1 MTSTG
6 EHDLEERLARLESV
20 TDTGLAHLDVD
31 DLLQELLNR
40 VRSILEADTAA
51 VLLLDEAADELIAR
65 AACGIEAEVREG
77 VRIPLGVGFAGRVA
91 ATKAAV
97 RLDRVDETTVANP
110 ILWEQGIQVM
120 LGVPLLGDSRCIGVL
135 HVGRLEQHPF
145 TDDDVELLEVVADRV
160 AGATQR
166 RMLASEQA
174 AARLLERSLLPASLP
189 KCEGLDIA
197 TRYASA
203 DERTVGGDWYD
214 VFELPSG
221 ALWVV
226 VGDVAGHGLRAAVV
240 MGRIRSALR
249 AYSLVDDAPE
259 NVLDL
264 VDRKM
269 QHFEMGTFATVV
281 CAVTKPPYDE
291 VTVAVAGHPP
301 PVVAIPGQPAAFVD
315 VRISPPVGVGRGVRR
330 DSVAVQLPPGA
341 VMALYTDGL
350 VERRRQ
356 SLDVGLELLRATV
369 TNAPSDRVA
378 RGIMHRL
385 VSDAAPID
393 DIALVVIRRSEAAA
407 TDRR

>member
-6 EHDLEERLARLESV
+6 EHELEERLARLESV

-77 VRIPLGVGFAGRVA
+77 VRIPLGVGFAGRIA

-166 RMLASEQA
+166 RMLAGEQA

-197 TRYASA
+197 TRYAAA
-203 DERTVGGDWYD
+203 DERAVGGDWYD
-214 VFELPSG
+214 MFELPSG

-226 VGDVAGHGLRAAVV
+226 VGDVAGHGLPAAVL

-249 AYSLVDDAPE
+249 AYSLVGDAPE

-281 CAVTKPPYDE
+281 CAVTKPPYDA
-291 VTVAVAGHPP
+291 VMIAVAGHPP

-315 VRISPPVGVGRGVRR
+315 VRISPPVGAGRGVRR
-330 DSVAVQLPPGA
+330 ESVTVRLPPCA

-369 TNAPSDRVA
+369 TNAPADRVA
-378 RGIMHRL
+378 RDIMHRL
-385 VSDAAPID
+385 VRGRAPSDA
-393 DIALVVIRRSEAAA
+393 
-407 TDRR
+407 